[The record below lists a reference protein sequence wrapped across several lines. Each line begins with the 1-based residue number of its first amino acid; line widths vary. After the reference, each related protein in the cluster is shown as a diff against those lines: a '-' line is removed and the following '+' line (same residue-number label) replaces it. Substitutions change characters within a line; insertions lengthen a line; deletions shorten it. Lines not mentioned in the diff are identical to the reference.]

1 MSDMTRRACS
11 AWVPV
16 AALMASVA
24 LAATLGAQVAP
35 PPEGAPTTPALR
47 RLLDDDG
54 HVERVA
60 TNFQFAD
67 GPVWI
72 DGALVFTDA
81 PRGQLLRWRVGE
93 EPAVIAEDSGG
104 ASGLAIDTSRRLI
117 AAEHDRKRVSRRE
130 DGELASVV
138 ERVGDTSLNGPTDLA
153 LAPDGTLYVVDP
165 PPAND
170 RTGTAGRV
178 VRVSPAGAAEVV
190 VEGLNRPSGVA
201 VAGDGRELYVAD
213 AGRRDLR
220 AYPLAAGARPGAPR
234 TLASIVPWKRGVQ
247 GRPDG
252 VLLDSEGRVYLAG
265 PGGIWV
271 LDRNGGRLGVI
282 ATPETPSACAFGD
295 ADGRTLYIT
304 AQTSIYK
311 VRLNAAGR

>member
-1 MSDMTRRACS
+1 MRIADCRLQL
-11 AWVPV
+11 V
-16 AALMASVA
+16 AAA
-24 LAATLGAQVAP
+24 LAATAAAQVAP

-47 RLLDDDG
+47 RLLDDG
-54 HVERVA
+54 GKVERVA

-67 GPVWI
+67 GPIWI

-81 PRGQLLRWRVGE
+81 PRGQLLRWRGGE

-130 DGELASVV
+130 DGEVASVL
-138 ERVGDTSLNGPTDLA
+138 ERVGGTALNGPTDIA
-153 LAPDGTLYVVDP
+153 IAPDGTLYIVDA
-165 PPAND
+165 PPASD
-170 RTGTAGRV
+170 RTGAAGRV
-178 VRVSPAGAAEVV
+178 VRVSASGAADVV

-201 VAGDGRELYVAD
+201 VAGDGGELYVSD

-220 AYPLAAGARPGAPR
+220 AYPLAAGARPGPPR

-247 GRPDG
+247 GRADG
-252 VLLDSEGRVYLAG
+252 VALDHEGRVYLAG

-311 VRLNAAGR
+311 VRMSAAIR

>member
-1 MSDMTRRACS
+1 MLIAGCR
-11 AWVPV
+11 
-16 AALMASVA
+16 LQI
-24 LAATLGAQVAP
+24 LAAVFAAGAAAQVPP

-47 RLLDDDG
+47 RLLDDG
-54 HVERVA
+54 GTVERVA

-81 PRGQLLRWRVGE
+81 PRSQVLRWRQGE
-93 EPAVIAEDSGG
+93 EPMVIAEDSGG
-104 ASGLAIDTSRRLI
+104 ASGLALDASRRLI
-117 AAEHDRKRVSRRE
+117 AAEHDRRRVSRRE
-130 DGELASVV
+130 DGEVASLA
-138 ERVGDTSLNGPTDLA
+138 ERVGGAALNGPTDLA
-153 LAPDGTLYVVDP
+153 IAPDGTVYFVDA
-165 PPAND
+165 PPASD

-178 VRVSPAGAAEVV
+178 VRVTAAGVADVV
-190 VEGLNRPSGVA
+190 IDGLNRPSGLA
-201 VAGDGRELYVAD
+201 VAGNELYVAD

-220 AYPLAAGARPGAPR
+220 AYPLTAGARSGAPR
-234 TLASIVPWKRGVQ
+234 RLAGIVPWKRGVQ
-247 GRPDG
+247 GRADG
-252 VLLDSEGRVYLAG
+252 MTLDQAGRLYLAG

-304 AQTSIYK
+304 AETSIYK
-311 VRLNAAGR
+311 VRMSAAVRER

>member
-1 MSDMTRRACS
+1 
-11 AWVPV
+11 
-16 AALMASVA
+16 MAGRS
-24 LAATLGAQVAP
+24 TGSR
-35 PPEGAPTTPALR
+35 PTSSSPTAR
-47 RLLDDDG
+47 I
-54 HVERVA
+54 
-60 TNFQFAD
+60 
-67 GPVWI
+67 WI

-81 PRGQLLRWRVGE
+81 PRGQLLRWRAGE

-104 ASGLAIDTSRRLI
+104 ASGLAIDASRRLI

-130 DGELASVV
+130 DGEVASVL
-138 ERVGDTSLNGPTDLA
+138 ERVGDAALNGPTDIA
-153 LAPDGTLYVVDP
+153 IAPDGTLYIVDAP
-165 PPAND
+165 PPSD
-170 RTGTAGRV
+170 RTGAAGRV
-178 VRVSPAGAAEVV
+178 VRVSAAGAADVV

-201 VAGDGRELYVAD
+201 VAGDGARAVCRRRGPARP
-213 AGRRDLR
+213 AGVSS
-220 AYPLAAGARPGAPR
+220 AAGARPGPPR

-247 GRPDG
+247 GRADG
-252 VLLDSEGRVYLAG
+252 VVLDHEGRVYLAG

-311 VRLNAAGR
+311 VRMSAARPVGPARARFPADSWI